1 MDKQSILSNIS
12 YPSVTAEIIAEAIKN
27 DTLSFEECSNTGEFE
42 RTKQKHVKELL
53 ASFENEEKDYK
64 NATSL
69 RLLQDFVEA
78 YPDSRHINKAKD
90 KIHNFNQIE
99 EQKKALEIQKIKKN
113 INDYKPDEVK
123 KKLSEEECRILC
135 DELGISYDVFNEY
148 EEPPL
153 LFGDI
158 PLESDDIPE
167 GFTDVFFWGIPSSG
181 KTCALSAILRTMK
194 DKYTITNP
202 TNLEKNFGGVYRDSL
217 INIYKNQTAF
227 LPAATQKDRTQYMP
241 FLLKKREHDKKNDRY
256 RKISFFELSGEV
268 FEYIYEL
275 NNQKDILSINQRESV
290 ETAFESLNLLLES
303 NNQKIHFFFIDY
315 QSETRS
321 KRDKNNLTQENYL
334 DAAASYFRNRGDL
347 FRKKT
352 DAVYVILTKSDL
364 IKSNESNG
372 SDAAQIA
379 SEFLNGNFGNFMDVI
394 KDQCKKSS
402 VNFEVKMFSIGQVFF
417 KSISKLDYRYTS
429 NIIEDLLKKVRP
441 ASDNKIINWMT
452 KILNS

>member
-12 YPSVTAEIIAEAIKN
+12 YPAVTAEIIAEAIMSGS
-27 DTLSFEECSNTGEFE
+27 LSLQECVNTGEFE
-42 RTKQKHVKELL
+42 LPKKKQVNELL
-53 ASFENEEKDYK
+53 KIYELEENDYK

-69 RLLQDFVEA
+69 SLLKDFLNT
-78 YPDSRHINKAKD
+78 YPNSRHNDDVRD
-90 KIHNFNQIE
+90 KISHLIQIE
-99 EQKKALEIQKIKKN
+99 EQKKLIEIEKIKNN
-113 INDYKPDEVK
+113 INEYKPDEVK

-158 PLESDDIPE
+158 PLESEDIPV

-194 DKYTITNP
+194 DKYTITSP
-202 TNLEKNFGGVYRDSL
+202 TNLEKNFGAVYRDSL

-241 FLLKKREHDKKNDRY
+241 FLLKKRDHDKKNDEY

-275 NNQKDILSINQRESV
+275 NNQKNILSINQRESV

-303 NNQKIHFFFIDY
+303 DNQKIHFFFIDY

-334 DAAASYFRNRGDL
+334 DAAATYFRNRGDL
-347 FRKKT
+347 FVKKT

-364 IKSNESNG
+364 IKADESNN
-372 SDAAQIA
+372 SDATQIA

-402 VNFEVKMFSIGQVFF
+402 VNFEVKMFSIGEVFF
-417 KSISKLDYRYTS
+417 KSISKLDYRFTS
-429 NIIEDLLKKVRP
+429 NIIEDLLRKVRP
-441 ASDNKIINWMT
+441 VSENKLKNYLIGLF
-452 KILNS
+452 KS

>member
-12 YPSVTAEIIAEAIKN
+12 YPAVTAEIIAEAIMSGS
-27 DTLSFEECSNTGEFE
+27 LSLQDCVNTGEFE
-42 RTKQKHVKELL
+42 RPKQKQVKELL
-53 ASFENEEKDYK
+53 EIYELEENDYK

-69 RLLQDFVEA
+69 SLLKDFVNA
-78 YPDSRHINKAKD
+78 YPNSKHNDEVRE
-90 KIHNFNQIE
+90 KIRYLIQIE
-99 EQKKALEIQKIKKN
+99 EQKKIQEREEIKKN

-135 DELGISYDVFNEY
+135 DELGISYDVFNDY

-158 PLESDDIPE
+158 PLESEDIPE

-202 TNLEKNFGGVYRDSL
+202 TNLEKNFGAVYRDSL

-241 FLLKKREHDKKNDRY
+241 FLLKKRDHDKKNDKY

-275 NNQKDILSINQRESV
+275 NNQKNILSINQRESV

-303 NNQKIHFFFIDY
+303 DNQKIHFFFIDY

-364 IKSNESNG
+364 IKSDV

-379 SEFLNGNFGNFMDVI
+379 RDFLNGNFGNFMDVI

-402 VNFEVKMFSIGQVFF
+402 VNFEVKMFSIGEVFF

-441 ASDNKIINWMT
+441 ASENKIKNYLIGLF
-452 KILNS
+452 KS